1 MKQQDNIIINVRSVI
16 NSPFCIDAADGQ
28 KIYELLYKALA
39 EKNEVTL
46 SFKGITLLITA
57 FLNTAVGQL
66 FRDFTEEEINMYLK
80 KIDLNPSYEIVWD
93 KVTRGAPI
101 YYAQPDKVKKDIRDI
116 LED

>member
-1 MKQQDNIIINVRSVI
+1 MRQPDNIIINVRSVI

-28 KIYELLYKALA
+28 KIYELLHKALS
-39 EKNEVTL
+39 EKNRVTL
-46 SFKGITLLITA
+46 SFKGIDLLITA

-66 FRDFTEEEINMYLK
+66 FRDFSEEEINTYLNK
-80 KIDLNPSYEIVWD
+80 TDLNPGFEPVWD